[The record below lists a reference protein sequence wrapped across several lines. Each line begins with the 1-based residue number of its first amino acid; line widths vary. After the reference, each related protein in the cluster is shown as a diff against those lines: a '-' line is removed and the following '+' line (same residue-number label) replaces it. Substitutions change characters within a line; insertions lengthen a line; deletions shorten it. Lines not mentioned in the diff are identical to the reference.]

1 MRPARNFDGASD
13 ICIYIYI
20 YIYMYIY
27 MCVYSRK
34 SIDARCFQVASG
46 CCFQNAIATYTWR
59 GVQTND
65 VHVARP
71 RGERRWLATPQKRPM
86 QTSHEKKVPS
96 TGRHH
101 SGTNDRLAY

>member
-1 MRPARNFDGASD
+1 M
-13 ICIYIYI
+13 CI
-20 YIYMYIY
+20 
-27 MCVYSRK
+27 VERVLTPVVFRLLQ
-34 SIDARCFQVASG
+34 DVV
-46 CCFQNAIATYTWR
+46 FQNAIATYTWR